1 VPDGMGAGETPLT
14 MKTDFSNPQYSLDKY
29 GKIWLGPTNPESTMH
44 YSYFC
49 GFDVEQN
56 TIWVLSRTEE
66 PEDTVQLTEA
76 EAQFLF
82 SVAKI

>member
-1 VPDGMGAGETPLT
+1 
-14 MKTDFSNPQYSLDKY
+14 
-29 GKIWLGPTNPESTMH
+29 MH

-49 GFDVEQN
+49 GFDVEQK
-56 TIWVLSRTEE
+56 TIWVLSKTEE
-66 PEDTVQLTEA
+66 PEDTVPLTNA